1 MVKKE
6 PESKESWAEHDY
18 NKQAAERVRKATEQ
32 IREASEQVKQL
43 HAPNQE
49 PQDFIK
55 LQDKSINEPEPV
67 KISAEEEDEISKA
80 CPHYYTLK
88 NRYAEYK
95 NFDDEGK
102 NPLPLR
108 IDRIHELSAF
118 EATIAQ
124 ADLTKGLTVSPT
136 RLIKLFDYSKSNER
150 QPFLIIDKRV
160 VGIDK
165 LGRSTNISTVRTGR
179 FKYPSQFEQDG
190 DGDWKP
196 VTNQLQTH
204 YTIPFKKETVLEF
217 AQVGN
222 PYIKKY
228 VVWHPD
234 GVRRGH
240 FTLDEFINLS
250 DNEQISLIEKG
261 DR

>member
-6 PESKESWAEHDY
+6 PESNVQTA
-18 NKQAAERVRKATEQ
+18 
-32 IREASEQVKQL
+32 EQVKEL
-43 HAPNQE
+43 YAPNQA
-49 PQDFIK
+49 PQGFTK
-55 LQDKSINEPEPV
+55 LKDKAINDPEPV
-67 KISAEEEDEISKA
+67 VISPDEEEEITNA
-80 CPHYYTLK
+80 CPHYYILK
-88 NRYAEYK
+88 KRYSEYK
-95 NFDDEGK
+95 NYDDEGK

-108 IDRIHELSAF
+108 IDRIHELSGF

-124 ADLTKGLTVSPT
+124 ADLSKGLTVTPT

-150 QPFLIIDKRV
+150 QAYLIIDKRV
-160 VGIDK
+160 VGLDK
-165 LGRSTNISTVRTGR
+165 LGRSTNISSVRTGR
-179 FKYPSQFEQDG
+179 FKYPAQFEQDG

-204 YTIPFKKETVLEF
+204 YTIPFNKEVVQEF

-234 GVRRGH
+234 GMRRGH

-250 DNEQISLIEKG
+250 DDEQIRLIDEGK
-261 DR
+261 R

>member
-6 PESKESWAEHDY
+6 PE
-18 NKQAAERVRKATEQ
+18 TEV
-32 IREASEQVKQL
+32 INEEPVKQ
-43 HAPNQE
+43 
-49 PQDFIK
+49 DTRGFIK
-55 LQDKSINEPEPV
+55 LQDRSINDPAPV
-67 KISAEEEDEISKA
+67 EITDDEQDEIRKA
-80 CPHYYTLK
+80 CPHYYDLK
-88 NRYAEYK
+88 ARYAEYK

-108 IDRIHELSAF
+108 IDRLHQLSAF
-118 EATIAQ
+118 EATLAQ
-124 ADLTKGLTVSPT
+124 ADLTKGLTVTPT
-136 RLIKLFDYSKSNER
+136 RLIKMFDYTKSNER
-150 QPFLIIDKRV
+150 KPFLIIDKRV

-165 LGRSTNISTVRTGR
+165 LGRSTNISSVRTGK
-179 FKYPSQFEQDG
+179 FQYPAQFEQKP
-190 DGDWKP
+190 DGDWTP
-196 VTNQLQTH
+196 VLNQLQTI
-204 YTIPFKKETVLEF
+204 YNIPFKKETVLEF

-250 DNEQISLIEKG
+250 DDEQISLIESGK
-261 DR
+261 R

>member
-1 MVKKE
+1 MVKKLE
-6 PESKESWAEHDY
+6 PESNEKTA
-18 NKQAAERVRKATEQ
+18 
-32 IREASEQVKQL
+32 EQVKQIY
-43 HAPNQE
+43 APNQV
-49 PQDFIK
+49 PQEFIK

-67 KISAEEEDEISKA
+67 KISPDEEQEISKA

-88 NRYAEYK
+88 NRYSEYK

-108 IDRIHELSAF
+108 IDRIHELSSF

-124 ADLTKGLTVSPT
+124 ADLSKGLTVSPT

-150 QPFLIIDKRV
+150 QAFLIIDKRV

-165 LGRSTNISTVRTGR
+165 LGRSTNISSVRTGR
-179 FKYPSQFEQDG
+179 FKYPTQFEQDG
-190 DGDWKP
+190 DGDWAP
-196 VTNQLQTH
+196 VTNQFQTH
-204 YTIPFKKETVLEF
+204 YTIPFNKETVLEF
-217 AQVGN
+217 ANVGN
-222 PYIKKY
+222 PYTKKY

-234 GVRRGH
+234 GMRRGH

-250 DNEQISLIEKG
+250 DDEQISLIEKG
-261 DR
+261 SR

>member
-6 PESKESWAEHDY
+6 PKSNEQVSEA
-18 NKQAAERVRKATEQ
+18 ATE
-32 IREASEQVKQL
+32 VKQIY
-43 HAPNQE
+43 APNQA
-49 PQDFIK
+49 PQEFIK

-67 KISAEEEDEISKA
+67 KITADEENEISKV

-95 NFDDEGK
+95 NFDNEGK
-102 NPLPLR
+102 NPLPLK
-108 IDRIHELSAF
+108 IDRIHELSSF
-118 EATIAQ
+118 EATLAQ

-136 RLIKLFDYSKSNER
+136 RLIKLFDYTKSNER
-150 QPFLIIDKRV
+150 QAFLIIDKRV

-190 DGDWKP
+190 DGDWAP
-196 VTNQLQTH
+196 VTSQLQTH
-204 YTIPFKKETVLEF
+204 HTIPFKKETVLEF
-217 AQVGN
+217 AQIGN
-222 PYIKKY
+222 PYTKKY

-234 GVRRGH
+234 GLRRGH

-250 DNEQISLIEKG
+250 DQEQISLIEKG
-261 DR
+261 ER

>member
-1 MVKKE
+1 MVKKLE
-6 PESKESWAEHDY
+6 PESNENTA
-18 NKQAAERVRKATEQ
+18 
-32 IREASEQVKQL
+32 EQVKQIY
-43 HAPNQE
+43 APNQV
-49 PQDFIK
+49 PQEFIK

-67 KISAEEEDEISKA
+67 KISADEEQEITKA

-88 NRYAEYK
+88 QRYSEYK
-95 NFDDEGK
+95 NYDDEGK

-108 IDRIHELSAF
+108 IDRIHELSSF

-124 ADLTKGLTVSPT
+124 ADLTKGLTVTPT

-165 LGRSTNISTVRTGR
+165 LGRSTNISSVRTGR
-179 FKYPSQFEQDG
+179 FKYPAQFEQKG
-190 DGDWKP
+190 DGDWAP
-196 VTNQLQTH
+196 VTNQFQTI
-204 YTIPFKKETVLEF
+204 YSIPFKKETVLEF
-217 AQVGN
+217 ANVGN
-222 PYIKKY
+222 PYTKKY

-234 GVRRGH
+234 GMRRGH

-250 DNEQISLIEKG
+250 DDEQISLIEKG
-261 DR
+261 TR

>member
-1 MVKKE
+1 MVKKLE
-6 PESKESWAEHDY
+6 PTTNEQVATEIVNKYEESKQPLFS
-18 NKQAAERVRKATEQ
+18 KK
-32 IREASEQVKQL
+32 
-43 HAPNQE
+43 P
-49 PQDFIK
+49 
-55 LQDKSINEPEPV
+55 DKSLEKLSNQVEIP
-67 KISAEEEDEISKA
+67 EDEREIVSKI
-80 CPHYYTLK
+80 CPHYFDLRD
-88 NRYAEYK
+88 RYAEYK

-165 LGRSTNISTVRTGR
+165 LGRSTNISSVRTGR
-179 FKYPSQFEQDG
+179 FKYPAQFEQKG
-190 DGDWKP
+190 DGDWAP
-196 VTNQLQTH
+196 VTNQFQTI
-204 YTIPFKKETVLEF
+204 YSIPFKKETVLEF
-217 AQVGN
+217 ANVGN
-222 PYIKKY
+222 PYTKKY

-234 GVRRGH
+234 GMRRGH

-250 DNEQISLIEKG
+250 DDEQISLIEKG
-261 DR
+261 TR